1 MIIYYLKVKEDVFS
15 SLRYES
21 QSISTMIQHTYKHK
35 HLTDLNRKMY
45 SRQGHTLVSLQMDA
59 CLYDEQIICPKGN
72 APDYLQI
79 TNERNL
85 RLILFG

>member
-1 MIIYYLKVKEDVFS
+1 
-15 SLRYES
+15 
-21 QSISTMIQHTYKHK
+21 MIQHTYKHK
-35 HLTDLNRKMY
+35 HLTDLNGKMY

-59 CLYDEQIICPKGN
+59 CLYDEQIIRPKGK
-72 APDYLQI
+72 APDNLLI